1 MTEATERFFA
11 SLPSRAPVALRNS
24 VLLRPVLTGT
34 LQIDLV
40 EGPTTDHWRVAMA
53 PGQAEVTRADG
64 EADARWTSNPRLFD
78 RLVTGETQA
87 LAAVLRNEATL
98 SGNVLLWLMFRRFF
112 PDPPGTRDPR
122 QRARERNGRP
132 R

>member
-11 SLPSRAPVALRNS
+11 SLATRAPAALRNS
-24 VLLRPVLTGT
+24 ELLRPVLTGT

-40 EGPTTDHWRVAMA
+40 EGPVTDHWRVAMS
-53 PGQAEVTRADG
+53 PGRAEVTRADG
-64 EADARWTSNPRLFD
+64 EADAKWTSSPGLFD
-78 RLVTGETQA
+78 RLVKGETQA
-87 LAAVLRNEATL
+87 IAAVIRNEATF

-112 PDPPGTRDPR
+112 PDPPGARDPR
-122 QRARERNGRP
+122 RAARERTGRS